1 MQDQHDLSLILDS
14 RVPLVVVETH
24 DEGRFLDFLTG
35 VVTGSAA
42 REYHSLPILMAERLQ
57 TLRDWASERTVPAD

>member
-35 VVTGSAA
+35 GVTGSAA
-42 REYHSLPILMAERLQ
+42 REYHSLSILMAERLQ